1 LGTAKVKIMKKKHK
15 KQKQEEEEE
24 KERVYHL
31 WSLLNNL
38 DHI

>member
-1 LGTAKVKIMKKKHK
+1 MKKKHK